1 VLDPLENL
9 RLIEQLPAIATR
21 ERRCGRESGS
31 EADRNDG
38 DGLFHEILIQVNVVR
53 CLHYAGSSSRGFHPL
68 ITI

>member
-9 RLIEQLPAIATR
+9 RLVEQLSAVAAR
-21 ERRCGRESGS
+21 QCGCGRERGS

-38 DGLFHEILIQVNVVR
+38 YNVFHEFLIQVNVVR
-53 CLHYAGSSSRGFHPL
+53 CLYYAGSSSRGFHPL